1 MNSSM
6 ESRSNSE
13 NVCEY
18 EGNLAILREL
28 PQFREAPLDAIRAMA
43 YLCRRMRYKA
53 GDTLFIQGDEDHQ
66 AYYILDG
73 ELDLL
78 RDNRVVGGYAKGAFI
93 GGLALLADAR
103 RLFSLRARTPVYCL
117 LLSRRKTPTDPEKA
131 AAFLQA
137 FSRAAIQAVVDWE
150 TAQLLDLEK
159 NNKDFEC
166 SAMHLGVSLL

>member
-6 ESRSNSE
+6 ESQSNSD

-18 EGNLAILREL
+18 EANLTVLREL
-28 PQFREAPLDAIRAMA
+28 PLFREAPLDAIRALA

-53 GDTLFIQGDEDHQ
+53 GDTLFNQGDEDHQ
-66 AYYILDG
+66 AYYVLEG

-78 RDNRVVGGYAKGAFI
+78 RDDCVVGGYAKGVFI

-103 RLFSLRARTPVYCL
+103 RLFSLRARTPVYCIV
-117 LLSRRKTPTDPEKA
+117 LSRKKTPTDPEKA

-137 FSRAAIQAVVDWE
+137 FSRATTQAVVDWE
-150 TAQLLDLEK
+150 SSLLRSLEK
-159 NNKDFEC
+159 EGKGVQC
-166 SAMHLGVSLL
+166 STMHLGVSLL